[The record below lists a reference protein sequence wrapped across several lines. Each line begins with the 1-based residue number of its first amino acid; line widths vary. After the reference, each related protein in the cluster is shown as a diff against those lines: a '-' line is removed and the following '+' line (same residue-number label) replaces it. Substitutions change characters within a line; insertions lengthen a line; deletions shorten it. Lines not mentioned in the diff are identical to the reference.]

1 MKRHFIRLAGLIVVF
16 LTLFT
21 SSNLTYAVVSVV
33 KCDLAKD
40 YNIDLKDLDV
50 IVRHWLDTC
59 GDCDG
64 ADLDNNGTVNLADFT
79 LFAPHWQTKPGL
91 VYLWGFIEQRWTN
104 TMNLLT
110 HDPAYSTPDTNYPR
124 SITPATG
131 KWYPYG
137 LGWLSNPP
145 RWGYVHWA
153 GGYIPGSLWY
163 LYQRTSDNTWKN
175 WAQSWTNRLEY
186 ERTRTKDHEAGFIVP
201 RSFGLGYKLTGNPAY
216 KQEMIDATASI
227 MQRYN
232 PIVGCI
238 QSWNK
243 IPNPPTV
250 DPDFT
255 VIIDGMMVL
264 DMVFWASKNGGDP
277 AWYDIAVSHAN
288 KTMQN
293 NVRPNGSVW
302 QAVDYDYTTGEV
314 ILKWNKQGYNNNT
327 TWSRGQAWGIE
338 GFTIAYRETLD
349 PNYLTTAKK
358 IANYFIDHLP
368 SDYVPYWD
376 FNIPEYPAAPQ
387 IKDTS
392 AAAIAASG
400 LLDLST
406 YVSGADKEKFQN
418 AAINILTSL
427 TTPDYLADGTNSM
440 GLLLHGTGNCTKY
453 PDLDGGEIDRSLMYG
468 DHFFIEALMRYDALS
483 H

>member
-1 MKRHFIRLAGLIVVF
+1 MKTAGRGTLISVFALIFI
-16 LTLFT
+16 
-21 SSNLTYAVVSVV
+21 SSSLTYAVSVV
-33 KCDLAKD
+33 KCDLVKD
-40 YNIDLKDLDV
+40 YNIDARDLKV
-50 IVRHWLDTC
+50 IAGHWLDTC
-59 GDCDG
+59 GDCNG
-64 ADLDNNGTVNLADFT
+64 ADLDNSGNVNLADFT
-79 LFAPHWQTKPGL
+79 LFAPHWQTEPNL
-91 VYLWGFIEQRWTN
+91 VYAWSFIEQQWTN
-104 TMNLLT
+104 TMYDLT
-110 HDPAYSTPDTNYPR
+110 HDPAYSTPDHNYPR
-124 SITPATG
+124 SIIPETG
-131 KWYPYG
+131 KWKPYG
-137 LGWLSNPP
+137 LGWSVPLQ
-145 RWGYVHWA
+145 RWTYVHWA

-163 LYQRTSDNTWKN
+163 LYQRTSDETWKN

-201 RSFGLGYKLTGNPAY
+201 RSFGLGYKLTGNPFY
-216 KQEMIDATASI
+216 KQQMFDATKSI
-227 MQRYN
+227 MRRYN
-232 PIVGCI
+232 PTIGCI
-238 QSWNK
+238 KSWNDLGK
-243 IPNPPTV
+243 GE
-250 DPDFT
+250 FT
-255 VIIDGMMVL
+255 VIIDGMMML

-277 AWYDIAVSHAN
+277 NYPQWYNIAVSHAN

-302 QAVDYDYTTGEV
+302 QAVDYNEVTGAV
-314 ILKWNKQGYNNNT
+314 DLKWNKQGYNNNT

-368 SDYVPYWD
+368 PDYVPYWD

-387 IKDTS
+387 IRDTS

-400 LLDLST
+400 LLDLIT
-406 YVSGADKEKFQN
+406 FLPDADPNKQKFKN
-418 AAINILTSL
+418 AAVHILDSL
-427 TTPDYLADGTNSM
+427 ISPAYLANDTNSM

-468 DHFFIEALMRYDALS
+468 DHFFIEALMRYEDLF